1 MRILAL
7 LLLLT
12 LSLPAYGQDSPYTV
26 IDPARYT
33 RASGPAPAPATI
45 VGTTTRWL
53 RANGSGTSSPPLC
66 VGWGSLLVLAVSGEV
81 SCAQTMT
88 TTITLGAQD
97 AHTASY
103 LSDDNGADGDG
114 IVDYL
119 PGAGRWDT
127 VVWRDSVT
135 SAPGSRLGVCT
146 GPVAGRG
153 ASLGLRYPPC
163 RVDGDCADAG
173 GSGTCNTSPTES
185 QLASSCAF
193 IVCRASAAD
202 TQVVPTVQR

>member
-1 MRILAL
+1 MRLLALAL
-7 LLLLT
+7 LLTLT
-12 LSLPAYGQDSPYTV
+12 LPALAQDAPYTV
-26 IDPARYT
+26 IDPSRYT
-33 RASGPAPAPATI
+33 RATGPAPAPATI
-45 VGTTTRWL
+45 IGTTTRWL
-53 RANGSGTSSPPLC
+53 RANGSGTSAPPMC
-66 VGWGSLLVLAVSGEV
+66 VGWGSLVVLAVSGEV

-103 LSDDNGADGDG
+103 LTDNNGPDGDG
-114 IVDYL
+114 IVSYL
-119 PGAGRWDT
+119 PGAGRYDT

-135 SAPGSRLGVCT
+135 SAPGARLGVCT

-153 ASLGLRYPPC
+153 ASLSLRFPPC

-193 IVCRASAAD
+193 LVCRASAAD
-202 TQVVPTVQR
+202 TQVTVEVQR

>member
-12 LSLPAYGQDSPYTV
+12 LSLPAYAQDAPYTV
-26 IDPARYT
+26 IDPSRYT

-53 RANGSGTSSPPLC
+53 RANGSGTSAPPLC

-103 LSDDNGADGDG
+103 LYDDNGPDGDG

-127 VVWRDSVT
+127 VVWRDSVS
-135 SAPGSRLGVCT
+135 SAPGARQGVCT
-146 GPVAGRG
+146 GPIAGRG
-153 ASLGLRYPPC
+153 AQLGLRFPPC

-173 GSGTCNTSPTES
+173 GSGTCNTSPSES

-202 TQVVPTVQR
+202 TQIVPTVQR